1 MYKRQTESKEEISD
15 AMALQRRVQRFIK
28 AEAQNIT
35 DGLNSEHKIDLME
48 AAALKAAHG
57 KQSFKI
63 VMPSNVIMIRADNEP
78 ESISKAS
85 GDDIVVN
92 IDKMNENAER
102 RKNKWRSD

>member
-1 MYKRQTESKEEISD
+1 
-15 AMALQRRVQRFIK
+15 
-28 AEAQNIT
+28 
-35 DGLNSEHKIDLME
+35 ME
-48 AAALKAAHG
+48 AAALKATHG